1 MHSKKKRTQL
11 LIGNVNFKCY
21 SKTMNRSKNAEA
33 LDISMNYGQKRNRK
47 SSFLQLH
54 TAKIK

>member
-11 LIGNVNFKCY
+11 LIGNGNFKCY
-21 SKTMNRSKNAEA
+21 SKTIDRSKNAEA
-33 LDISMNYGQKRNRK
+33 SDISMNYGQKRNRK
-47 SSFLQLH
+47 SIFPQLH